1 VLELTGPPLQL
12 AFAKPLFLWLLA
24 PVALLLASIFWA
36 VARRRASLREVT
48 RHRIAPLH
56 PRFGLVGPFGFWLFV
71 LLAAA
76 CGVVALA
83 EPVRRTAV
91 SEPTPADFVL
101 LLDGSASMYVSDVQ
115 PDRWQRSV
123 AFIRTFAESLAWKG
137 DRLALAIFA
146 QLAAPQVRLTR
157 DPTAFFFFLDHLG
170 SRSPFRLEDDP
181 TWDTNIEEG
190 VSWGLNLV
198 RKDEELFGR
207 TQNPK
212 VFVVVSDGQA
222 WSGKVEN
229 ALRRTRDAHIQ
240 VQVIGVGTT
249 AGGLIPRP
257 ARDDPRHPPP
267 VINAILD
274 RASLQ
279 RIAARGGG
287 RYFELGS
294 RPDRQIAAQIVS
306 SVPAGSRP
314 IAISSTG
321 QPLSGLLLLA
331 SVILIAGGTLLL
343 REDAELRL
351 QLVML
356 ACVLSLLV
364 VFASR

>member
-1 VLELTGPPLQL
+1 MLDFTGPPLHL
-12 AFAKPLFLWLLA
+12 AFAKPLFLWLLVPA
-24 PVALLLASIFWA
+24 ALLLASIVWA
-36 VARRRASLREVT
+36 VVRRRALLHDVT
-48 RHRIAPLH
+48 RQRIAPLN
-56 PRFGLVGPFGFWLFV
+56 PSFGFFGPFGFWLLA

-83 EPVRRTAV
+83 EPVRRTTV
-91 SEPTPADFVL
+91 TEPTPADFVL
-101 LLDGSASMYVSDVQ
+101 LLDGSASMYVTDVQ

-137 DRLALAIFA
+137 DRLGLAIFA

-170 SRSPFRLEDDP
+170 SRSPFPLEDDP

-212 VFVVVSDGQA
+212 VFVVISDGQA

-229 ALRRTRDAHIQ
+229 ALRRTHDAHVQ
-240 VQVIGVGTT
+240 VHVIGVGTP

-257 ARDDPRHPPP
+257 TRFDPLHPPP
-267 VINAILD
+267 VINAVLD

-279 RIAARGGG
+279 AIATRGGG

-306 SVPAGSRP
+306 SVPSSGRP
-314 IAISSTG
+314 TAVSGTE
-321 QPLSGLLLLA
+321 QPVYGVLLVA
-331 SVILIAGGTLLL
+331 AVILLGIATLTL

-351 QLVML
+351 QMVVL
-356 ACVLSLLV
+356 ASVLLV
-364 VFASR
+364 LATLAAR